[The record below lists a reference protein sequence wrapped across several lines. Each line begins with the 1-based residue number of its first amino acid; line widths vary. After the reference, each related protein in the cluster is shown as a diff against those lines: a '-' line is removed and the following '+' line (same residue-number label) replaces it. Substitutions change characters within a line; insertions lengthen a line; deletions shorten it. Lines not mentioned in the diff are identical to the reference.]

1 MTISIE
7 ATADV
12 KRNGCKIAK
21 LRNDGALCDIHRHGS
36 GFLYSGGFRVA
47 LSEELLESLPD
58 TTILQF
64 TNLDTKDVYT
74 ITVHDFRQSANPIHY
89 SGYEL
94 QRACEILRMNHTIEG
109 KPKKTR
115 KNELVHVDETPI
127 HESRQPSLF
136 G

>member
-7 ATADV
+7 PTGDI
-12 KRNGCKIAK
+12 KINGGKIAK
-21 LRNDGALCDIHRHGS
+21 LRNDGVLCDIRRHSS

-47 LSEELLESLPD
+47 VSEELLESLPD

-74 ITVHDFRQSANPIHY
+74 ITVHDFRQSASPIHY

-94 QRACEILRMNHTIEG
+94 QRACEIVKMNHTIEG
-109 KPKKTR
+109 APKKQR
-115 KNELVHVDETPI
+115 KNELQHIDVTPI
-127 HESRQPSLF
+127 PEYSQETLL
-136 G
+136 